1 MSAPDSSDQP
11 IWVTEAFTE
20 WLKTE
25 LLHFAQAPHG
35 MLKEAFAAGYNA
47 GYAEAARRVV
57 IELEKP

>member
-1 MSAPDSSDQP
+1 MSAPDSPDQP

-20 WLKTE
+20 WLATAKPGYTV
-25 LLHFAQAPHG
+25 QD
-35 MLKEAFAAGYNA
+35 AFAAGCNA